1 MSNAHPALSDLSV
14 TEFLTLS
21 RMGFLPRGLVI
32 GSAVWDA
39 GAPAMF
45 SSISQASRNSNAQ
58 AVADSLRS
66 ARQNALAR
74 MWQHG
79 RDLKAEGVVGVR
91 LTLEHHRWHG
101 GHQVAKIVALGTAI
115 VFDRNHA
122 PKEFA
127 SSPSLALHDGGPFT
141 SDLSGQDFVA
151 LLRAGYRPISLATG
165 NAVCAIDPSI
175 SRSYALSFKN
185 EEMVGYTQAFFDAR
199 ESAMDTL
206 TKDLFQS
213 FPHGSPD
220 APAGVVGMRVEE
232 RTHGGGSGFVE
243 FTAVGTAVAVMHGE
257 DPRVGKT
264 HPTPTLVVPLDR

>member
-1 MSNAHPALSDLSV
+1 MSAHPALSDLSV

-45 SSISQASRNSNAQ
+45 SSISQSSRNQNAA
-58 AVADSLRS
+58 AVADSLRA

-79 RDLKAEGVVGVR
+79 RDLHAEGVVGVR

-127 SSPSLALHDGGPFT
+127 NSPSLALHSGGPFT

-175 SRSYALSFKN
+175 ARSYALSFKN
-185 EEMVGYTQAFFDAR
+185 EEMQGYTQAFFDAR
-199 ESAMDTL
+199 ESAMDTM

-220 APAGVVGMRVEE
+220 APAGVVGMKVEE
-232 RTHGGGSGFVE
+232 RTHGGSSGFVE

>member
-1 MSNAHPALSDLSV
+1 MRALSDLSV
-14 TEFLTLS
+14 TEFLVLA

-39 GAPAMF
+39 GAPAFF
-45 SSISQASRNSNAQ
+45 SAISQSARESNAQ
-58 AVADSLRS
+58 SVADSLRS
-66 ARQNALAR
+66 ARQAALSR
-74 MWQHG
+74 MWSHG
-79 RDLKAEGVVGVR
+79 KQLHAEGVVGVR

-115 VFDRNHA
+115 AFDKHHA
-122 PKEFA
+122 PREFENA
-127 SSPSLALHDGGPFT
+127 PSLALANGGPFT

-206 TKDLFQS
+206 TKDIFHS
-213 FPHGSPD
+213 FPHGSQD
-220 APAGVVGMRVEE
+220 APAGVVGMKVEE
-232 RTHGGGSGFVE
+232 RTHGGSSGFVE
-243 FTAVGTAVAVMHGE
+243 FTAIGTAVAVMHGE

-264 HPTPTLVVPLDR
+264 HPTPTMVVPLDR

>member
-1 MSNAHPALSDLSV
+1 MKSMPALSDLSV

-45 SSISQASRNSNAQ
+45 TSVSQSSRDQNAQ
-58 AVADSLRS
+58 AVAQSLRS
-66 ARQNALAR
+66 ARQHALRR
-74 MWQHG
+74 MWDHG
-79 RDLKAEGVVGVR
+79 AKLRAEGIVGVR

-101 GHQVAKIVALGTAI
+101 GHQVAKIVAIGTAI
-115 VFDRNHA
+115 SFDPNHA

-127 SSPSLALHDGGPFT
+127 NAPSLALSKGGPFT

-151 LLRAGYRPISLATG
+151 LLRAGYKPISLATG

-175 SRSYALSFKN
+175 ARSYMLSFKN

-199 ESAMDTL
+199 EAAMDVL
-206 TKDLFQS
+206 TKDLFAS
-213 FPHGSPD
+213 FPPHGAD
-220 APAGVVGMRVEE
+220 APAGIVGMTVEE
-232 RTHGGGSGFVE
+232 RTHGGKAGFVE
-243 FTAVGTAVAVMHGE
+243 FTAVGTAIAVMHE
-257 DPRVGKT
+257 SDPRVSKA
-264 HPTPTLVVPLDR
+264 HPTPTMVVPLDR

>member
-1 MSNAHPALSDLSV
+1 MRSMPALSDLSV

-45 SSISQASRNSNAQ
+45 TSISQSSRDQNAQ
-58 AVADSLRS
+58 AVAQSLRA
-66 ARQNALAR
+66 ARQNALKR
-74 MWQHG
+74 MWDHG
-79 RDLKAEGVVGVR
+79 FELRAEGIVGVR

-101 GHQVAKIVALGTAI
+101 GHQVAKIVAIGTAI
-115 VFDRNHA
+115 SFDPNHA

-127 SSPSLALHDGGPFT
+127 NAPSLALSSGGPFT

-151 LLRAGYRPISLATG
+151 LLRAGYKPISLATG

-175 SRSYALSFKN
+175 ARSYMMSFKN

-199 ESAMDTL
+199 ELAMDVL
-206 TKDLFQS
+206 TKDLFTS
-213 FPHGSPD
+213 FPPNGPD
-220 APAGVVGMRVEE
+220 APAGIVGMIVDE
-232 RTHGGGSGFVE
+232 RTHGGNAGFVE
-243 FTAVGTAVAVMHGE
+243 FTAVGTAIAVMHE
-257 DPRVGKT
+257 SDPRVSKV
-264 HPTPTLVVPLDR
+264 HPTPTMVVPLDR